1 MSRNAPLISV
11 LMPFYDDGMD
21 DTRGY
26 FSTAI
31 NSLLAQTLRDFEI
44 VIAVSGKTD
53 FAKKI
58 AKRSGKIRL
67 FAFQQKAIPQS
78 RPASERIRGVVAA
91 RNLCLRHAG
100 GKYIAF
106 ADADDFSLPNRL
118 KIQLRFLEAHPDV
131 GLVGTTLDIID
142 ADGKHIG
149 YLGAFESDS
158 AIRNNML
165 HFPCVFQPTVMTYL
179 ALVKKAGGYRAGEL
193 SEDYDLWVRMAPFVK
208 FHNLQR
214 PLIKYR
220 MHRGG
225 GPSRYKLEHFLSSMR
240 IKFRAMK
247 TLGLKPSLNDL
258 AVNLLQFLS
267 IFYPR
272 SLGLG
277 FFLKLRS
284 LAFSLTCPEMNKKG
298 KYGHTQ

>member
-1 MSRNAPLISV
+1 MSRGAPLVSV
-11 LMPFYDDGMD
+11 LMPFYDDGME
-21 DTRGY
+21 DTRKY
-26 FSTAI
+26 FSSAI
-31 NSLLAQTLRDFEI
+31 KSLLAQTFQDFEI
-44 VIAVSGKTD
+44 VVAVSGKEE
-53 FAKKI
+53 FAEKI
-58 AKRSGKIRL
+58 ARRSRKIRL
-67 FAFQQKAIPQS
+67 FIFQQKAIS
-78 RPASERIRGVVAA
+78 KNRPASERVRGVVAA
-91 RNLCLRHAG
+91 RNLCLKHARG
-100 GKYIAF
+100 EYVAF
-106 ADADDFSLPNRL
+106 ADGDDISLPGRL
-118 KIQLRFLEAHPDV
+118 KTQLRFLETHPDI
-131 GLVGTTLDIID
+131 GLVGSTLDIID
-142 ADGKHIG
+142 GDGKRIG

-158 AIRNNML
+158 EIRKNML
-165 HFPCVFQPTVMTYL
+165 HFPCVFQPTVMTRL

-208 FHNLQR
+208 FHNLQA

-247 TLGLKPSLNDL
+247 TLGLKPTPNDL

-272 SLGLG
+272 GLGLG

-284 LAFSLTCPEMNKKG
+284 LAFSLTCPQMNG
-298 KYGHTQ
+298 KVKRRHSQ